1 MLKGI
6 RKWGCMSMLITSKNW
21 YSSRER
27 SVQKVMRD
35 INMELSEAH
44 KSVVKKI
51 DVETYIHATEFA
63 QQYISYTSI
72 WNMKFSYNLESP
84 EVAITQLLHLEYILE
99 HEDASLFSK
108 EHAIFEEMKKLFNLY
123 KPYTDDMI
131 EQRKRKMQLY
141 IEGKI

>member
-1 MLKGI
+1 
-6 RKWGCMSMLITSKNW
+6 MLITSKNW

-27 SVQKVMRD
+27 SVQKVMKE
-35 INMELSEAH
+35 INMGLSEAH
-44 KSVVKKI
+44 KSINKKI
-51 DVETYIHATEFA
+51 DAETYIHATEFA

-84 EVAITQLLHLEYILE
+84 EVAITQLLHLEYILG

-108 EHAIFEEMKKLFNLY
+108 ERAIFEEMKKLFNLY

-131 EQRKRKMQLY
+131 AQRKRKMQLY